1 MSRIAIVGGHGKIA
15 LLLSEQLQAAQ
26 HEVTSFVRNHEHDSD
41 VSAAGGQPVLLD
53 IEKSTTEEIA
63 AQLRGH
69 DAVVF
74 SAGAGGGKPERTQAV
89 DRDAAIRCVDAA
101 AQAGVNRFLMVSF
114 FGATVSHE
122 LPEENDFYAYAQAKG
137 EADDYL
143 RSSDLQYVIVG
154 PSGLTTEEPTGQI
167 DVYSRPDAMSGAGKG
182 AETSRGNVALVLAA
196 LVDATAATR
205 TTIDFTDGSTPI
217 DQALAE
223 QASTDQEN
231 S

>member
-15 LLLSEQLQAAQ
+15 LLLAEQLESAQ

-53 IEKSTTEEIA
+53 IEKAATEDIA

-74 SAGAGGGKPERTQAV
+74 SAGAGGGNPERTQAV
-89 DRDAAIRCVDAA
+89 DRDAAIRCIDAT
-101 AQAGVNRFLMVSF
+101 AQAGVHRFLMVSF
-114 FGATVSHE
+114 FGATVNHGLSK
-122 LPEENDFYAYAQAKG
+122 ENDFYAYAQAKG
-137 EADDYL
+137 EADDHL
-143 RSSDLQYVIVG
+143 RNSDLEYVIVG
-154 PSGLTTEEPTGQI
+154 PSGLTTEEPSGRI
-167 DVYSRPDAMSGAGKG
+167 DVYSRPDAMSGAGQG

-196 LVDATAATR
+196 LADTTAVTR

-223 QASTDQEN
+223 RTATNKEN